1 MRVKERLLPAAEPLS
16 GKMLAYRSLRGSA
29 SSDHLDMVRGAAAL
43 AVMLGHLRYL
53 FFVDFSEIAQN
64 SSPMIKLVYFASGF
78 GHYAV
83 MAFFVL
89 SGFLVGGSVLR
100 GRMDEEFNWSRYA
113 TNRLTRL
120 WIVLIPALLIGA
132 IWDHMGIRL
141 FGTSGIYGGLPDR
154 FDGGLFAVSPRLSG
168 SVMLGNML
176 FLQGISTVTFGSN
189 GPLWSLSYEFWYYVL
204 FPLIVL
210 AYPAGKFGKST
221 VLYSA
226 AALLVF
232 FFIGETISLYFL
244 IWLLGAAINL
254 APERS
259 GSPGRLW
266 VLIATGAVVVAV
278 AVLKFNPGDNEYSDF
293 FVGIASAVLIF
304 ALLRFRARSRS
315 GLYSRTARRLA
326 SFSYTIYLVHVPAL
340 MFVSAWLVPRRRWQ
354 PDAAHVAIVAG
365 LGICTLAY
373 AFAIAR
379 FTEDQTD
386 AARSRVIAALGSG

>member
-1 MRVKERLLPAAEPLS
+1 MRSKERLLPAAEPLS

-29 SSDHLDMVRGAAAL
+29 SSDHLDMVRGLAAL
-43 AVMLGHLRYL
+43 AVMLGHLRFL
-53 FFVDFSEIAQN
+53 FFVDLSEVAN
-64 SSPMIKLVYFASGF
+64 SNPIVKLLYFLSGF
-78 GHYAV
+78 GHFAV

-100 GRMDEEFNWSRYA
+100 GRMDGDFSWSLYA

-132 IWDHMGIRL
+132 ILDHMGIRL
-141 FGTSGIYGGLPDR
+141 FGTMGIYGVLPGR
-154 FDGGLFAVSPRLSG
+154 SDGGFFPIAPRLSG
-168 SVMLGNML
+168 SIMLGNIL

-210 AYPAGKFGKST
+210 AYPAEKVGRST
-221 VLYSA
+221 VLYLA
-226 AALLVF
+226 AAFAVI

-244 IWLLGAAINL
+244 IWLLGAALNL

-266 VLIATGAVVVAV
+266 VLMVIGAVVVAV
-278 AVLKFNPGDNEYSDF
+278 AVLKFKPADNEYSDF
-293 FVGIASAVLIF
+293 FVGIASAAFIF
-304 ALLRFRARSRS
+304 AMLRIRSRSKS

-326 SFSYTIYLVHVPAL
+326 GFSYTLYLVHVPAL
-340 MFVSAWLVPRRRWQ
+340 QFVSAWLVPGRRWQ

-365 LGICTLAY
+365 LGLCTLAY
-373 AFAIAR
+373 ALVIAR
-379 FTEDQTD
+379 FTEDQTGPV
-386 AARSRVIAALGSG
+386 RSRAIAALGLG